1 MKQRL
6 FSTVFLAVVVSCWS
20 ALATDDLQSVAGKWS
35 VKKANEQG
43 EKYTQTLEVKNDKFV
58 FQILGA
64 DDQTTLYAIGDLKLE
79 RLGPFNSVRFF
90 HIRAGG
96 SAADLQD
103 VDEEFVSIYVLDT
116 DTWTMAANFDKHREQ
131 HKPSTDVYRRV
142 TTSAPP
148 KSNKP
153 S

>member
-103 VDEEFVSIYVLDT
+103 VDEEFVS
-116 DTWTMAANFDKHREQ
+116 
-131 HKPSTDVYRRV
+131 
-142 TTSAPP
+142 
-148 KSNKP
+148 
-153 S
+153 